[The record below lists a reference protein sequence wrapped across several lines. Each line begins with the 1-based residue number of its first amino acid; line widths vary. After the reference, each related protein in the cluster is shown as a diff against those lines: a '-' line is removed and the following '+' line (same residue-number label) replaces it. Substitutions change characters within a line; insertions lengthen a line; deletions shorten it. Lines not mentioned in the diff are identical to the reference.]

1 MVVNL
6 ARFDLSPYRLAAN
19 CRPSHSLV
27 SPFFDIQ
34 NSNLA
39 LYTSFHECG
48 QGLLQ
53 THKLPMLWICT
64 VWQRTIQV
72 YSVISSK
79 RQYLQI
85 VNIDLKTR
93 WAYKPSWA
101 PISYRSSDKW
111 VRSSLITIEQ
121 PEPWSMDWR
130 SGLAVY
136 LEARSYR
143 ASLYENGN
151 LWSSPACQLVICHT
165 KKKSTTGI
173 LLSMVITDRAA
184 NSAITDTAC
193 QLLSVQHK
201 VVMLA
206 RLTTPFLSW
215 EGIGPREYSTPTT
228 RQHNQYVC
236 LVPFHACAVVQ

>member
-1 MVVNL
+1 M
-6 ARFDLSPYRLAAN
+6 
-19 CRPSHSLV
+19 

-34 NSNLA
+34 NSNLT
-39 LYTSFHECG
+39 LYTSSFHECG

-53 THKLPMLWICT
+53 TRKLPMLWICT

-101 PISYRSSDKW
+101 PIGYRSSDKW

-151 LWSSPACQLVICHT
+151 LWSSPACWLVICDT
-165 KKKSTTGI
+165 KKIHHRHFFIRGDHGSSSKFSNHWYCLPTAECATQSRDAGEVDQTLS
-173 LLSMVITDRAA
+173 LLRRD
-184 NSAITDTAC
+184 
-193 QLLSVQHK
+193 
-201 VVMLA
+201 
-206 RLTTPFLSW
+206 W
-215 EGIGPREYSTPTT
+215 PT
-228 RQHNQYVC
+228 RV
-236 LVPFHACAVVQ
+236 